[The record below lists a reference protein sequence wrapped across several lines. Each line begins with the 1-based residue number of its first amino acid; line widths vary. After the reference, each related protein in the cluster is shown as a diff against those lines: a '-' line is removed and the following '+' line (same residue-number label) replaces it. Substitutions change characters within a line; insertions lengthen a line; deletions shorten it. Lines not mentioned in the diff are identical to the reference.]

1 MKFFFFKPIFLIVIV
16 AFIIRIA
23 NINFPFF
30 TSDEA
35 RLAWRGYVLATS
47 GQDELGRS
55 FPLIFNS
62 LEDYQ
67 LPATSY
73 ITALGI
79 LLFGK
84 SDFGARIPFIFISV
98 LIVVLIYKISTIFS
112 IKKEFGLYGALLIA
126 FSPPFIF
133 LSKIPNEVIV
143 LIFALL
149 LIFYLLT
156 RQRINFLQLG
166 LTMAFAL
173 TISKLAWWILIPF
186 SVFTYVFFQTDLYK
200 KTLIKIMV
208 IAVFLTLIAVTLFL
222 RIPQSSRSLLENDF
236 SIFKESGITVVIDR
250 LRGEGLVSSWPPV
263 LERLL
268 FNKLQIATVGFL
280 HWLTNLQLGVLF
292 GQFDAD
298 GTTGFT
304 GMGAFSKIAII
315 PFILG
320 IVVSIRKGDRK
331 FKALI
336 LYFLILTFPIIFMYP
351 RNQPNII
358 VTTLPYLTIIA
369 VLGLVNLN
377 RFLKYLIL
385 FLMVFEVSINI
396 FFLSPEIKKVSQ
408 FRPGWIKQI
417 VEEGYHL
424 SKETKVAVSDNLV
437 LDIAPFWGWLS
448 PLPPS
453 NDIKNIQFPYKVRQT
468 QLANLRIIGSDDTF
482 YNCGLD
488 QPTYI
493 FASKRDLKEIKRWL
507 NIDTTKTV
515 KKVYKDNLEQE
526 VVYFLKPTICV
537 H

>member
-1 MKFFFFKPIFLIVIV
+1 MKFFFFKPIFLIIIV

-35 RLAWRGYVLATS
+35 RLAWRGYVLVTS

-62 LEDYQ
+62 SEDYQ

-79 LLFGK
+79 LIFGK
-84 SDFGARIPFIFISV
+84 NDFGARIPFILISV
-98 LIVVLIYKISTIFS
+98 FVTIMVYKISNIFS
-112 IKKEFGLYGALLIA
+112 AKKEFALYGALLIA
-126 FSPPFIF
+126 FSPSLIF
-133 LSKIPNEVIV
+133 LSKIPNEMIV
-143 LIFALL
+143 LTFVLL

-156 RQRINFLQLG
+156 RGRINYLQLG
-166 LTMAFAL
+166 VTMVFAL
-173 TISKLAWWILIPF
+173 TVSKLAWWILLPF
-186 SVFTYVFFQTDLYK
+186 SVFTYVFFQKNMSK
-200 KTLIKIMV
+200 KTLMNIIV
-208 IAVFLTLIAVTLFL
+208 IAVFLTLSTMTLFL

-280 HWLTNLQLGVLF
+280 HWLSNLQMGVLF
-292 GQFDAD
+292 GQFDAT

-304 GMGAFSKIAII
+304 GMGAFSKIVII

-358 VTTLPYLTIIA
+358 ATTLPYLTFTA
-369 VLGLVNLN
+369 ALGLVNL
-377 RFLKYLIL
+377 RRSLKYLVL
-385 FLMVFEVSINI
+385 VLMVFEISINI

-417 VEEGYHL
+417 VEEGYNL

-437 LDIAPFWGWLS
+437 SDIAPFWGWLS

-453 NDIKNIQFPYKVRQT
+453 NDLKNIQFPYKVRQT
-468 QLANLRIIGSDDTF
+468 QLANLRIIGSDDSF
-482 YNCGLD
+482 YFCGLD
-488 QPTYI
+488 QPTHI
-493 FASKRDLKEIKRWL
+493 FASNRDLKEIKRWL
-507 NIDTTKTV
+507 NVDTTKIV